1 MAEEKRKTKVL
12 SMPRVKLEKPGDTVQ
27 GYLLG
32 LNDVEGKK
40 GLYKEA
46 MVRKED
52 GTGAFTIALGVSA
65 QKVLALIAVGE
76 WFKLTLTGTSKTA
89 GGNFV
94 NEYQIEVADE
104 D

>member
-1 MAEEKRKTKVL
+1 
-12 SMPRVKLEKPGDTVQ
+12 MPRVKLEKEGDAAE
-27 GYLLG
+27 GYFMG

-46 MVRKED
+46 MIRRED
-52 GTGAFTIALGVSA
+52 GTGAFTVALGVSA
-65 QKVLALIAVGE
+65 QKVFALLAVGE
-76 WFKLTLTGTSKTA
+76 WVKITLKGTTKTQ

-104 D
+104 G